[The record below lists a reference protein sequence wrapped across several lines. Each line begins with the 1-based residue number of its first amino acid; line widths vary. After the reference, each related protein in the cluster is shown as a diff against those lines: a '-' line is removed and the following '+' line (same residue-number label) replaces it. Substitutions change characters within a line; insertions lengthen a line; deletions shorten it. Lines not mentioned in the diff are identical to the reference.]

1 MKIAVFLTGRTHK
14 DGCNYEG
21 R

>member
-14 DGCNYEG
+14 DGCNDEG